1 MPQRGNEHH
10 IIMQNN
16 FGRRRMR
23 SAYYKY
29 LHNSVGF
36 CVLLSLILNLIIEIL
51 GRRSLILC
59 LDYIVHSPLTFLYN
73 TFIIFTTLSVAYL
86 VKRRFFV
93 YMVVSVLWLAIGIAN
108 GIILCNRTTPFT
120 MSDFALVDDVLKMIT
135 VYLTVFQIILIALA
149 ALAVLVALVVAFLF
163 TPKIKHRIDYKKS
176 VAGVLAIALA
186 MGGLTGVAID
196 RNWVSVVFGNLNYAY
211 RDYGVPYCFINTWLN
226 TGISQ
231 PPGYSREMIL
241 GIFNPNELKRN
252 LVANAGGR
260 SKSDYVKSEPNIVM
274 VQLESFFDPKTM
286 KNVRFSEDPVPNFR
300 RLKNSSS
307 NGYMIVPSIGAGT
320 ANTELEVLSGMN
332 VQFFGPGEYPYK
344 TVLKDK
350 TVETMA
356 YDLKSLG
363 YSTHAIHN
371 HRGDFYGRN
380 EVFANMGFD
389 TFTSVEYM
397 NKVTRTP
404 KNFEQDKVLTGEIM
418 ATLNSTTGR
427 DFVYA
432 ISVQGH
438 GSYPTEKVYENPEI
452 TASGISEEEDANALE
467 YYLQQV
473 HDEDAFIGD
482 LVETINSFREDTVLV
497 FYGDHLPPLNVNDQ
511 DLTTHNVFR
520 QQYVIWSNFPMPVQE
535 KNLYA
540 FQLGAELL
548 NRLGIHQGYLTKFHQ
563 YHKNDGSY
571 MSDLKALQYDM
582 LYGEEYIFG
591 GKSPFAPTKLKMGI
605 KPIRIE
611 KVVEVG
617 SKYYIKGRNFTPY
630 SKVSIDGNVL
640 DTIYL
645 SPTVLGL
652 LDKVDPDKVDQM
664 KVSQVEKKNILSTT
678 E

>member
-1 MPQRGNEHH
+1 
-10 IIMQNN
+10 MQSG
-16 FGRRRMR
+16 FGKRMR
-23 SAYYKY
+23 SIYNNY
-29 LHNSVGF
+29 LHNSVAF
-36 CVLLSLILNLIIEIL
+36 CVLLSLTLNLIIEIL
-51 GRRSLILC
+51 GRRSLVSC

-73 TFIIFTTLSVAYL
+73 SFIIFTTLSIAYL

-93 YMVVSVLWLAIGIAN
+93 YMVVSVLWLAIGITN

-135 VYLTVFQIILIALA
+135 VYLTVVQIILIVLA
-149 ALAVLVALVVAFLF
+149 ALAVLVALVAAFLF
-163 TPKIKHRIDYKKS
+163 MPKIKQKINYKNS
-176 VAGVLAIALA
+176 IAGVLAIVLT
-186 MGGLTGVAID
+186 MGGLTGIAID
-196 RNWVSVVFGNLNYAY
+196 RNWVSVIFGNLNYAY
-211 RDYGVPYCFINTWLN
+211 RDYGVPYCFVNTWLN
-226 TGISQ
+226 TGISK
-231 PPGYSREMIL
+231 PPGYSKEMIL
-241 GIFNPNELKRN
+241 DIFNPNELKRN
-252 LVANAGGR
+252 LVANTG
-260 SKSDYVKSEPNIVM
+260 SKIKSDAAKSKPNIVM
-274 VQLESFFDPKTM
+274 VQLESFFDPTTM
-286 KNVRFSEDPVPNFR
+286 KNVTLSEDPVPNFR
-300 RLKNSSS
+300 KLKESCSS
-307 NGYMIVPSIGAGT
+307 GYMIVPSIGAGT

-350 TVETMA
+350 TVETIA
-356 YDLKSLG
+356 YDLKPLG

-389 TFTSVEYM
+389 TYTSVEYM
-397 NKVTRTP
+397 HQVTRTP
-404 KNFEQDKVLTGEIM
+404 KNFERDEVLTGEILS
-418 ATLNSTTGR
+418 TLKSTGGK

-438 GSYPTEKVYENPEI
+438 GSYPTEKIYDDPGI
-452 TASGISEEEDANALE
+452 TASGISEEGDANALE

-473 HDEDAFIGD
+473 HDEDAFIGE
-482 LVETINSFREDTVLV
+482 LVATIQNFQEDTVLV
-497 FYGDHLPPLNVNDQ
+497 IYGDHLPPLNVTDQ

-520 QQYVIWSNFPMPVQE
+520 QQYVIWSNFFMPVRE

-540 FQLGAELL
+540 FQLGAEVL

-563 YHKNDGSY
+563 FHRNDGSY

-582 LYGEEYIFG
+582 LYGQEYIFG

-605 KPIRIE
+605 KPIRVQE
-611 KVVEVG
+611 VVEVG

-630 SKVSIDGNVL
+630 SKISIDGKVL

-652 LDKVDPDKVDQM
+652 LDKVDPEDVDKM
-664 KVSQVEKKNILSTT
+664 KVSQVENKSILSTT

>member
-1 MPQRGNEHH
+1 
-10 IIMQNN
+10 
-16 FGRRRMR
+16 MR
-23 SAYYKY
+23 SVYNKY

-36 CVLLSLILNLIIEIL
+36 CILLSLILNLIIETL
-51 GRRSLILC
+51 GRRSPVLC
-59 LDYIVHSPLTFLYN
+59 LSYIVHSPLTFLYN
-73 TFIIFTTLSVAYL
+73 TFIIFATLSVAYL

-93 YMVVSVLWLAIGIAN
+93 YMVVSVLWLAIGITN

-120 MSDFALVDDVLKMIT
+120 MSDFALVDDVLKLIT
-135 VYLTVFQIILIALA
+135 VYLTVWQIILIALA
-149 ALAVLVALVVAFLF
+149 AVAVLIALVLAFLF
-163 TPKIKHRIDYKKS
+163 MPKIKYRIDYKKS
-176 VAGVLAIALA
+176 VAGVVAIMLA

-196 RNWVSVVFGNLNYAY
+196 RNWVSVIFGNLNYAY

-226 TGISQ
+226 TGISK
-231 PPGYSREMIL
+231 PMGYSREMIR
-241 GIFNPNELKRN
+241 GIFSPNELKGN
-252 LVANAGGR
+252 LVANAN
-260 SKSDYVKSEPNIVM
+260 SKTKTDFVKSEPNIVM
-274 VQLESFFDPKTM
+274 VQLESFFDPTTM
-286 KNVRFSEDPVPNFR
+286 KGVTFSEDPVPNFR
-300 RLKNSSS
+300 KLQRSNST
-307 NGYMIVPSIGAGT
+307 GYMIVPSIGAGT

-356 YDLKSLG
+356 YDLKNLG
-363 YSTHAIHN
+363 YTTHAIHN

-380 EVFANMGFD
+380 EVFAHMGFD

-397 NKVTRTP
+397 NQVTKTP
-404 KNFEQDKVLTGEIM
+404 KNFEKDKVLTGEIM
-418 ATLNSTTGR
+418 ATLNSTAGK
-427 DFVYA
+427 DFVYT

-438 GSYPTEKVYENPEI
+438 GSYPTEKIYENPEI
-452 TASGISEEEDANALE
+452 TASGINEEEDANALE

-482 LVETINSFREDTVLV
+482 LVETLNRFHEDTVLV
-497 FYGDHLPPLNVNDQ
+497 IYGDHLPPLNVSDQ
-511 DLTTHNVFR
+511 SLTTHNVFR
-520 QQYVIWSNFPMPVQE
+520 EQYVIWSNFSMPVQE

-540 FQLGAELL
+540 FQLGAEVL

-563 YHKNDGSY
+563 YHKSDGSY

-591 GKSPFAPTKLKMGI
+591 GKSPFVPTKLKMGI

-630 SKVSIDGNVL
+630 SKVSIDGKVL

-652 LDKVDPDKVDQM
+652 LDKADPEDVGKM
-664 KVSQVEKKNILSTT
+664 KISQVEKKNILSTT

>member
-1 MPQRGNEHH
+1 M
-10 IIMQNN
+10 
-16 FGRRRMR
+16 
-23 SAYYKY
+23 
-29 LHNSVGF
+29 
-36 CVLLSLILNLIIEIL
+36 LNLIIETL
-51 GRRSLILC
+51 GRRSLVLC
-59 LDYIVHSPLTFLYN
+59 LSYIVHSPLTFLFN
-73 TFIIFTTLSVAYL
+73 SFIIFTTLSIAYL
-86 VKRRFFV
+86 VKRRVFV

-108 GIILCNRTTPFT
+108 GVILCNRTTPFT

-135 VYLTVFQIILIALA
+135 VYLTAWQIILIALA
-149 ALAVLVALVVAFLF
+149 ALLILVALIFAFLY

-176 VAGVLAIALA
+176 VAGVLAIMLA
-186 MGGLTGVAID
+186 MGGLTGIAVD

-226 TGISQ
+226 TGISK
-231 PPGYSREMIL
+231 PSGYSREMIRE
-241 GIFNPNELKRN
+241 IFSPNELGES
-252 LVANAGGR
+252 LVANAN
-260 SKSDYVKSEPNIVM
+260 SKTKSDLVKSGPNIVM
-274 VQLESFFDPKTM
+274 VQLESFFDPTTIKGVT
-286 KNVRFSEDPVPNFR
+286 FSEDPVPNFR
-300 RLKNSSS
+300 KLQKSSS
-307 NGYMIVPSIGAGT
+307 TGYMIVPSIGAGT
-320 ANTELEVLSGMN
+320 ANTELEVLSGMS

-397 NKVTRTP
+397 NKVVKTP

-418 ATLNSTTGR
+418 ATLNSTAGK

-438 GSYPTEKVYENPEI
+438 GNYPPEKIYENPEI

-482 LVETINSFREDTVLV
+482 LTETINSYREDTVLV
-497 FYGDHLPPLNVNDQ
+497 IFGDHLPPLNINDR

-520 QQYVIWSNFPMPVQE
+520 EQYVIWSNFPLPAE
-535 KNLYA
+535 KKNLYA
-540 FQLGAELL
+540 FQLGAEIL
-548 NRLGIHQGYLTKFHQ
+548 NRLDIHEGYLTKFHQ
-563 YHKNDGSY
+563 YHKTDGSY
-571 MSDLKALQYDM
+571 MPELKALQYDM

-591 GKSPFAPTKLKMGI
+591 GKSPFVPTKLKMGI

-611 KVVEVG
+611 KIVEVG
-617 SKYYIKGRNFTPY
+617 GKYYIKGRNFTPY
-630 SKVSIDGNVL
+630 SKVSIDGEVL

-645 SPTVLGL
+645 SPSVLGL
-652 LDKVDPDKVDQM
+652 LEEADPEDVDRM
-664 KVSQVEKKNILSTT
+664 KISQVEKKNILSTT

>member
-1 MPQRGNEHH
+1 
-10 IIMQNN
+10 
-16 FGRRRMR
+16 
-23 SAYYKY
+23 
-29 LHNSVGF
+29 
-36 CVLLSLILNLIIEIL
+36 
-51 GRRSLILC
+51 
-59 LDYIVHSPLTFLYN
+59 
-73 TFIIFTTLSVAYL
+73 
-86 VKRRFFV
+86 
-93 YMVVSVLWLAIGIAN
+93 MVVSVLWLAIGIAN
-108 GIILCNRTTPFT
+108 GVILCNRTTPFT

-135 VYLTVFQIILIALA
+135 VYLTVWQIILIALA
-149 ALAVLVALVVAFLF
+149 ALAILIALIIAFLY
-163 TPKIKHRIDYKKS
+163 TPKIKHRIDYRKS
-176 VAGVLAIALA
+176 VAGVLAIMLA
-186 MGGLTGVAID
+186 MAGLTGIAVD

-226 TGISQ
+226 TGISR
-231 PPGYSREMIL
+231 PPGYSREMIH
-241 GIFNPNELKRN
+241 GIFDPSELGGN
-252 LVANAGGR
+252 LVANVN
-260 SKSDYVKSEPNIVM
+260 SKTKSDFVKSEPNIVM
-274 VQLESFFDPKTM
+274 VQLESFFDPTTM
-286 KNVRFSEDPVPNFR
+286 KGVTFSEDPVPNFR
-300 RLKNSSS
+300 KLQQSSS
-307 NGYMIVPSIGAGT
+307 TGYMIVPSIGAGT
-320 ANTELEVLSGMN
+320 ANTELEVLSGMS

-389 TFTSVEYM
+389 TYTSVEYM
-397 NKVTRTP
+397 NKVAKTP
-404 KNFEQDKVLTGEIM
+404 KNFEQDQILTGEIM
-418 ATLNSTTGR
+418 ATLNSTSGK
-427 DFVYA
+427 DFVYT

-438 GSYPTEKVYENPEI
+438 GSYPTEKIYENPEI
-452 TASGISEEEDANALE
+452 TALGIIEEEDLNALE

-482 LVETINSFREDTVLV
+482 LVETLNSYHEDTVLV
-497 FYGDHLPPLNVNDQ
+497 IYGDHLPPLNISDR

-520 QQYVIWSNFPMPVQE
+520 EQYVIWSNFSMPVQE

-540 FQLGAELL
+540 FQLGAEVL
-548 NRLGIHQGYLTKFHQ
+548 NRLDIHQGYLTKFHQ
-563 YHKNDGSY
+563 AHKADGSY
-571 MSDLKALQYDM
+571 MSELKALQYDM

-611 KVVEVG
+611 KIVEVG

-630 SKVSIDGNVL
+630 SKVSIDGKVL

-652 LDKVDPDKVDQM
+652 LDKADPEDVDKM
-664 KVSQVEKKNILSTT
+664 KISQVEKKNILSTT